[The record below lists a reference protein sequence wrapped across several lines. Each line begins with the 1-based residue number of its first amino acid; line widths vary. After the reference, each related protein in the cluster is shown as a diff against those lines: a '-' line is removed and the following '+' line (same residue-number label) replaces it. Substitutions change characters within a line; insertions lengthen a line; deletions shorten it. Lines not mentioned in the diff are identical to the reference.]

1 MITKIAT
8 LPTGAGF
15 WAFFT
20 SIETILRLSHLS
32 QLTITFKSTP
42 VSPKRLNLVRFLHI
56 NHGSDDSDVPESCPG
71 PGTEKAGRSASC
83 EGCPNKA
90 FCSSSNPNTEDAGT
104 KNCLRNVE
112 NIIIV
117 ASGKGGV
124 GKSTVATQLAFSLD
138 RLGKKVGLL
147 DVDITGP
154 SVPSMTGTTG
164 EEVFESLL
172 GWTPV
177 YVDNLS
183 VMSIGY
189 LMSDHESSIS
199 WRGAKKDALI
209 KKFLTSVN
217 WGELDYLVIDTPPG
231 TSDEHITL
239 VNTLKTLVKDGSGFR
254 RVRSILVTTPQ
265 KRALDD
271 AKRSAQFCND
281 LGVEILML
289 VENMANSFFDKFGTE
304 RRPGDGSA
312 GNSRLMLE
320 VCDRYNIR
328 RHVRVDS
335 DPAITEAGESGS
347 FVAENNPFMAIARSI
362 LEM

>member
-1 MITKIAT
+1 MNDNKNSN
-8 LPTGAGF
+8 
-15 WAFFT
+15 T
-20 SIETILRLSHLS
+20 SYWS
-32 QLTITFKSTP
+32 
-42 VSPKRLNLVRFLHI
+42 RFLGFLYEYRNDFKIIAFIAAYHYFQKYA
-56 NHGSDDSDVPESCPG
+56 SKPKSPQYDDSDVPDSCPG
-71 PGTEKAGRSASC
+71 PGTEKAGLSTSC

-90 FCSSSNPNTEDAGT
+90 FCSSNNPNTGEAEVR
-104 KNCLRNVE
+104 NCLKNIE

-138 RLGKKVGLL
+138 HLGKRVGLL

-164 EEVFESLL
+164 QEVFESLL

-189 LMSDHESSIS
+189 LMSNHESSIS

-239 VNTLKTLVKDGSGFR
+239 VNTLKTLVKDGAGFK

-289 VENMANSFFDKFGTE
+289 VENMTNSFFDKFTTE
-304 RRPGDGSA
+304 GKPGGGSP
-312 GNSRLMLE
+312 GNSQLMRE
-320 VCDRYNIR
+320 VCNKYNIKKY
-328 RHVRVDS
+328 VRVDS
-335 DPAITEAGESGS
+335 DPSITEAGETGS
-347 FVAENNPFMAIARSI
+347 FVAENNPFMGIARSI
-362 LEM
+362 LEL